1 MWKYGCL
8 DVKRTHVEDRA
19 HERLLKIA
27 RDYQETLIEDEIK
40 EKILELMK
48 TSKSRN
54 ERGIDRETRLPKY
67 FLTGRLPDYRNIW
80 VMLCI
85 VEDVENKNRM
95 IKTVWS
101 GSEVK
106 KPGSK
111 NKLGR
116 RKRIE
121 R

>member
-8 DVKRTHVEDRA
+8 DVKRTHVEDRV

-27 RDYQETLIEDEIK
+27 RDYQETLVEDEIK

-48 TSKSRN
+48 TSKNRN
-54 ERGIDRETRLPKY
+54 ERGIDRATKLPKY
-67 FLTGRLPDYRNIW
+67 FLTGMLPDSRNIW

-85 VEDVENKNRM
+85 VEDEENKNRM

-106 KPGSK
+106 KPESK
-111 NKLGR
+111 ITFGR
-116 RKRIE
+116 RKRFE
-121 R
+121 P